1 MNKHIENAIELLK
14 EHGQDYTVNG
24 TTLSIY
30 HNTLAEVNLT
40 HEEIRHSLNLPQIWT
55 RDEVYAEL
63 DELTLTEISEWLEGL
78 VNNSEVMAEVY
89 GELGTLYND
98 DLVVW
103 LEVIEESGIAKTA
116 LERYIEHFEKHGR
129 FQITD
134 LKELAEND
142 FEAMLA
148 YVSATGHSPNKRYLL
163 TNIVYNINMGSYDT
177 FEEAYTQ
184 YALLTDLEVE

>member
-14 EHGQDYTVNG
+14 QYGLDNEVNG

-30 HNTLAEVNLT
+30 CNALTAVNLT
-40 HEEIRHSLNLPQIWT
+40 HEDIRHSLNLPQIWAQ
-55 RDEVYAEL
+55 DEVYAAFEDMSL
-63 DELTLTEISEWLEGL
+63 IDISIWLEGL
-78 VNNSEVMAEVY
+78 ESNGEVMTEVH
-89 GELGTLYND
+89 GELVILYNGN
-98 DLVVW
+98 LVDC
-103 LEVIEESGIAKTA
+103 LHIIEDNILAKTD
-116 LERYIEHFEKHGR
+116 LERYIEHFEQHGR

-148 YVSATGHSPNKRYLL
+148 YVSTTGHSPDKRYLL
-163 TNIVYNINMGSYDT
+163 TDIVYNINMGSYDT
-177 FEEAYTQ
+177 FEEAYAQ

>member
-14 EHGQDYTVNG
+14 AQGRDSEVSEA
-24 TTLSIY
+24 TLSIY
-30 HNTLAEVNLT
+30 HNVLAEVNLS
-40 HEEIRHSLNLPQIWT
+40 HEDIRHSLNLSQIWT
-55 RDEVYAEL
+55 QDEVYAEL
-63 DELTLTEISEWLEGL
+63 EELTLTEISEWLEGL
-78 VNNSEVMAEVY
+78 GNNSEVMAEVH
-89 GELGTLYND
+89 GELSTLYND

-103 LEVIEESGIAKTA
+103 LEVIKGSGIAKTD

-148 YVSATGHSPNKRYLL
+148 YVSTTGHSPDKRYLL
-163 TNIVYNINMGSYDT
+163 TNHAYSINMGSYDT
-177 FEEAYTQ
+177 FEEAYAQ

>member
-14 EHGQDYTVNG
+14 AQGRDSEASEA
-24 TTLSIY
+24 TLSIY
-30 HNTLAEVNLT
+30 HNVLAEVNLT
-40 HEEIRHSLNLPQIWT
+40 HEDIRHSLNLSQIWT

-63 DELTLTEISEWLEGL
+63 EELTLTEISEWLEGL
-78 VNNSEVMAEVY
+78 GNNSEVMAEVH

-103 LEVIEESGIAKTA
+103 LEVIKESGIAKTS

-148 YVSATGHSPNKRYLL
+148 YVSTTGHSPNKRYLL

-177 FEEAYTQ
+177 FEEAYAQ